1 MKKDTY
7 YFSHDYNARNDFKI
21 LYMRQELGM
30 EGYGIYWSLIETL
43 ADAGGILPLKII
55 PVLAKQ
61 MDTSEV
67 KVKAVVTGYDLFE
80 IRENEFY
87 SQRLLTHLELRNC
100 LSNAGKIG
108 AEKRWKN
115 GEAIGDPN
123 AKERKGKEKK
133 GNETKVSLGKK
144 FLGNEFNELPEIK
157 INSAIELLFI
167 TKRHK
172 ATKEE
177 VAGLWEVFKVQNLTG
192 ENFYQSEDKVYSHF
206 INWIKTQNF
215 KDADSKKPLNQQRYD
230 AYVEYA
236 NRHR

>member
-1 MKKDTY
+1 MAKDPAFLFYSNDFLTGTYLLSDEQVGKYIRLLCLQHQKGKLSKKDMLNICKSYDEDIFSKFTEQEGF
-7 YFSHDYNARNDFKI
+7 YFNQR
-21 LYMRQELGM
+21 LM
-30 EGYGIYWSLIETL
+30 EETE
-43 ADAGGILPLKII
+43 KR
-55 PVLAKQ
+55 KSY
-61 MDTSEV
+61 SESR
-67 KVKAVVTGYDLFE
+67 KNNRKKKDMNNICKSYDKHM
-80 IRENEFY
+80 ENENEIENEDVNKGFN
-87 SQRLLTHLELRNC
+87 T
-100 LSNAGKIG
+100 KP
-108 AEKRWKN
+108 KN
-115 GEAIGDPN
+115 TD
-123 AKERKGKEKK
+123 
-133 GNETKVSLGKK
+133 
-144 FLGNEFNELPEIK
+144 FQELPEIK
-157 INSAIELLFI
+157 IGSAIELLFI